1 MERRMLYLNNFD
13 IDQYLKTH
21 KVKTVLLP
29 IGTMEAHG
37 IIPLGTDSII
47 PSKLAL
53 DIAETMDFLVAP
65 TINYGITSSLL
76 PYPGSNTVRPD
87 TFKNLIG
94 DIAKGLVKDGFN
106 RLVIINGHGG
116 NINAIKEITRI
127 IYDKLNLICITLNW
141 WLICS
146 ELTEDH
152 FKQRGGH
159 GGIDET
165 AMIQAICPQTVKW
178 ELLEQKIE
186 GRVHHQGVDSV
197 PFPSTIIYYKTG
209 EGKPV
214 DDEVNSQQYY
224 RKVQKKLVEI
234 LKDIFSQFEHFNFN

>member
-1 MERRMLYLNNFD
+1 MERRMIYLNNFD
-13 IDQYLKTH
+13 IDQYLKSH
-21 KVKTVLLP
+21 EVKTVLLP

-53 DIAETMDFLVAP
+53 DIAAVMDFLVAP
-65 TINYGITSSLL
+65 TISYGITSSLL
-76 PYPGSNTVRPD
+76 PYSGSNTVSPD
-87 TFKNLIG
+87 TFKNLIW

-116 NINAIKEITRI
+116 NIGEIKEITRK

-165 AMIQAICPQTVKW
+165 AMIQAICPETIKW
-178 ELLEQKIE
+178 DLLEEKVE
-186 GRVHHQGVDSV
+186 GRVHLNGVDSV
-197 PFPSTIIYYKTG
+197 PFPSTIIYYKPDQ
-209 EGKPV
+209 GKPV
-214 DDEVNSQQYY
+214 NDESHSRQYY
-224 RKVQKKLVEI
+224 SKVQQKLVKI
-234 LKDIFSQFEHFNFN
+234 LQDLFRQFERFNF